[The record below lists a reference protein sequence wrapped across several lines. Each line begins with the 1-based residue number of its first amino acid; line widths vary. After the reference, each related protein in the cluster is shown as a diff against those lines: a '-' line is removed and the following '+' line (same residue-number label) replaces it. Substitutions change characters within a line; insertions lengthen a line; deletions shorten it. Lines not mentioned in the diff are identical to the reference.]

1 MTANLLI
8 RTARAQ
14 ADLTQRELAV
24 AAGTSQPAIARYESG
39 RSEPRADTLERILA
53 ACGCSLATTQAP
65 VRQTHIPAAGP
76 KGRLLR
82 RHRADVL
89 RAVEL
94 TGLRNP
100 RVVGPVARGQD
111 TATSDIDILVDL
123 GEDGDVLAPYE
134 LRERLL
140 PILGDGVDVVSA
152 EVLRA
157 DVLATA
163 LREAVAL

>member
-8 RTARAQ
+8 RAARTQ
-14 ADLTQRELAV
+14 ADMTQRELAV
-24 AAGTSQPAIARYESG
+24 AAGTSQPAIARYETG

-53 ACGCSLATTQAP
+53 ACGCSLATTGGPA
-65 VRQTHIPAAGP
+65 RATHVPATGP

-82 RHRADVL
+82 RRRADVL

-100 RVVGPVARGQD
+100 RVFGSVARGQD
-111 TATSDIDILVDL
+111 TTNSDIDILVDL
-123 GEDGDVLAPYE
+123 GEDGDVLAPYV
-134 LRERLL
+134 LRELLL
-140 PILGDGVDVVSA
+140 PILGGGVDVVSA

-163 LREAVAL
+163 VREAVAL